1 MFRGDQLDAER
12 KAAAGE
18 VSEELRNVPKSKRI
32 RAQRV
37 ESVIKDLALLY
48 PKERRDSLTREGS
61 PLTHACCSQPAA
73 VSLINQ
79 SARISDS
86 ARGVRY

>member
-48 PKERRDSLTREGS
+48 PKERRGFSRMKGHTL
-61 PLTHACCSQPAA
+61 A
-73 VSLINQ
+73 VRNLLP
-79 SARISDS
+79 
-86 ARGVRY
+86 